1 MFGAPCSMQT
11 LMQTHKH
18 NMQMHMGSNLDLKG
32 FFKVSLPAF
41 QVPANNQSMA
51 SGPLDP
57 EIEFGP
63 QKEWEEKEPRPW
75 LGPNAIPVLPYNATE
90 EQVIEALEMWGMPT
104 EAWPVTGKNKGRAQ
118 LVNYTLHK
126 KDHPDITVCLG
137 RQMFTTK
144 PPHEK
149 HTYYSFWMSQEFE
162 VGPVANPYGIPCKN
176 ITHKGYNHCMAA
188 LAFGEIQL
196 LAGWAD
202 EPFLLQWHSQFNEHK
217 LPMQQFPPVLH
228 GWILLQPVQ
237 PDFLH
242 IVDQGMA
249 ATKVST
255 SAPGQLKEKE
265 KDEDEDDKIFAAQ
278 PAQLPDV
285 DHQTPAQPAQLT
297 DDVDWFMHQ
306 DASFQMLDVDQIYL
320 MSGNGGATVI
330 KNVHEIGPDAKKKM
344 VDGKEVIKLCDDG
357 INRVVWEVPMA
368 GVDGWQCL

>member
-1 MFGAPCSMQT
+1 
-11 LMQTHKH
+11 
-18 NMQMHMGSNLDLKG
+18 
-32 FFKVSLPAF
+32 
-41 QVPANNQSMA
+41 
-51 SGPLDP
+51 
-57 EIEFGP
+57 
-63 QKEWEEKEPRPW
+63 
-75 LGPNAIPVLPYNATE
+75 
-90 EQVIEALEMWGMPT
+90 
-104 EAWPVTGKNKGRAQ
+104 
-118 LVNYTLHK
+118 
-126 KDHPDITVCLG
+126 
-137 RQMFTTK
+137 
-144 PPHEK
+144 
-149 HTYYSFWMSQEFE
+149 
-162 VGPVANPYGIPCKN
+162 
-176 ITHKGYNHCMAA
+176 
-188 LAFGEIQL
+188 
-196 LAGWAD
+196 
-202 EPFLLQWHSQFNEHK
+202 
-217 LPMQQFPPVLH
+217 MQQFPPVLH